1 MHNLPLPPPD
11 AIAHSQQLI
20 NKIRQAMNGEAIP
33 FVKFMEQ
40 ALYAPGLGYYSA
52 GIHKLGAKGDFIT
65 APEISPLFSHCVA
78 KQCQQILA
86 GFENGVI
93 LEFGAGSGKMAAE
106 ILKALERFDCLPM
119 QYLILEVSADL
130 QNYQQETL
138 QTQVPHLFHRI
149 RWLERLPSEP
159 ISGVILANEVL
170 DAMPVRRFR
179 LDDNE
184 VSEFFVGSKDSK
196 INSGLESL
204 EEDAKI
210 NFELQSPFCWQISPC
225 RDESLRVAIEK
236 LRPTLPIGYIS
247 EMNLAL
253 PAFLQSISDILAAGM
268 VLLIDYGFPRR
279 EYYHPQRAQGTLM
292 CHYRHHAHDDPL
304 ILVGLQ
310 DITAHVDFTAVAEA
324 AVAADLAV
332 AGYTTQAN
340 FLLASGLP
348 EFLSALDPNDTKT
361 FLQYTQQVKKLT
373 LPSEMGELFKVMALT
388 RDYEKNLLGFVQDQR
403 VKL

>member
-1 MHNLPLPPPD
+1 
-11 AIAHSQQLI
+11 
-20 NKIRQAMNGEAIP
+20 MNGEAIP

-52 GIHKLGAKGDFIT
+52 GIHKLGEKGDFIT

-86 GFENGVI
+86 SFESGVI

-106 ILKALERFDCLPM
+106 ILKELERLDCLPTE
-119 QYLILEVSADL
+119 YFILEVSADL
-130 QNYQQETL
+130 QKYQQETL
-138 QTQVPHLFHRI
+138 QAQVPHLFNRI
-149 RWLERLPSEP
+149 QWLERLPSQP

-184 VSEFFVGSKDSK
+184 ISEFFVGLEDSK
-196 INSGLESL
+196 INFGLQ
-204 EEDAKI
+204 EELSTDSKI
-210 NFELQSPFCWQISPC
+210 NFGLQSPFTWQILPS
-225 RDESLRVAIEK
+225 RDESLRMLVEK
-236 LRPTLPIGYIS
+236 LRPTLPIGYVS
-247 EMNLAL
+247 EINLAL
-253 PAFLQSISDILAAGM
+253 PAWIQSVSDILAAGM

-279 EYYHPQRAQGTLM
+279 EYYHPQRTQGTLM

-324 AVAADLAV
+324 AVAADLEV

-348 EFLSALDPNDTKT
+348 EFFSTLDPDDTRT
-361 FLQYTQQVKKLT
+361 YLQYTQQVKKLT

-388 RDYEKNLLGFVQDQR
+388 RDYEKPLLGFIQDNR